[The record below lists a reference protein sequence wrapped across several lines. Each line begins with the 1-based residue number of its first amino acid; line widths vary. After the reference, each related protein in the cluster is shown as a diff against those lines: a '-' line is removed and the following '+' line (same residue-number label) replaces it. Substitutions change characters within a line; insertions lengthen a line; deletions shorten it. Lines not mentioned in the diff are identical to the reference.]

1 MKIVADESVDF
12 GIISGLRKLDIEV
25 VAIAEK
31 NQGISDQEVLQI
43 AVHNNALLITEDKD
57 FGELSFRMRLKHC
70 GILLIRL
77 SDLNRNARIEL
88 AAKTIHLHLEKLR
101 NSFSV
106 LTSQGIRIKPGVAE

>member
-12 GIISGLRKLDIEV
+12 GIICSLRKTGFQV
-25 VAIAEK
+25 VAIAET
-31 NQGISDQEVLQI
+31 NQGITDMEVLSI

-57 FGELSFRMRLKHC
+57 FGELSFRLRLKHC

-77 SDLNRNARIEL
+77 SDLKRDERVEL
-88 AAKTIHLHLEKLR
+88 AAKTIHLHIDKLI

-106 LTSQGIRIKPGVAE
+106 LTKQGI